1 MSTQH
6 KYDFAVIL
14 SVKNANPNGDP
25 LNGNRPRTNYDNI
38 GEISDV
44 CLKRKIRNRLM
55 RMNDPENS
63 VDILVQSNDNTTDE
77 HQSIKAR
84 IDASKDLD
92 MKDAAKFKK
101 QACQKWYDVRA
112 FGQIFP
118 FKGKSSGGGV
128 SIPVRGP
135 VSIHSAYS
143 LEPVNITSTQ
153 ITKSTNLEDTKD
165 GKKAPDTMGMKHRVD
180 FGIYTFF
187 GSINSQLASD
197 QTGTGFSDQDAE
209 KLKQAL
215 LSMFEND
222 TSSARPDGSMAVL
235 KVIWWKHSC
244 PSGDISSAKV
254 HRSLDNNVDADTGAI
269 LEADKLTLDFEKDE
283 TTGELKPEILD
294 GF

>member
-1 MSTQH
+1 MSTKY

-25 LNGNRPRTNYDNI
+25 LNGNRPRTNYDDI

-55 RMNDPENS
+55 SMDPKEN
-63 VDILVQSNDNTTDE
+63 ILVQSNDNTNDE

-84 IDASKDLD
+84 IDACQELDLKDP
-92 MKDAAKFKK
+92 KKFKK
-101 QACQKWYDVRA
+101 QACQKWFDVRA

-118 FKGKSSGGGV
+118 FKGTKSGEGV

-135 VSIHSAYS
+135 VTIQSAYS
-143 LEPVNITSTQ
+143 LEPVGVSSIQ
-153 ITKSTNLEDTKD
+153 ITKSTNLEDTKA
-165 GKKAPDTMGMKHRVD
+165 GKKGSDTMGMKHRVD

-197 QTGTGFSDQDAE
+197 ETGTGFTDEDAQ
-209 KLKQAL
+209 KLKLAL
-215 LSMFEND
+215 CSMFEND
-222 TSSARPDGSMAVL
+222 ASSARPDGSMEIL
-235 KVIWWKHSC
+235 NVIWWTHSC

-254 HRSLDNNVDADTGAI
+254 HGTLKDNVDPKDGRI
-269 LEADKLTLDFEKDE
+269 VDKDKLTLIFTKDE
-283 TTGELKPEILD
+283 GKGELKPVVLD

>member
-1 MSTQH
+1 MTKY

-25 LNGNRPRTNYDNI
+25 LNGNRPRTNYDDI

-55 RMNDPENS
+55 TMEPKEN
-63 VDILVQSNDNTTDE
+63 ILVQSNDNTNDE

-84 IDASKDLD
+84 IDASKDFDL
-92 MKDAAKFKK
+92 KDPKKFKK
-101 QACQKWYDVRA
+101 QACDKWFDVRA

-118 FKGKSSGGGV
+118 FKGTKSGEGV

-135 VSIHSAYS
+135 VTIHSAYS
-143 LEPVNITSTQ
+143 LEPVSISSIQ
-153 ITKSTNLEDTKD
+153 ITKSTNLEDTKA
-165 GKKAPDTMGMKHRVD
+165 GKKGSDTMGMKHRVD

-197 QTGTGFSDQDAE
+197 QTGTGFSDDDAQ
-209 KLKQAL
+209 KLKLAL
-215 LSMFEND
+215 CSMFEND
-222 TSSARPDGSMAVL
+222 ASSARPDGSMEIL

-244 PSGDISSAKV
+244 PSGDLSSAKV
-254 HRSLDNNVDADTGAI
+254 HGTLKDNVNSKDGSI
-269 LEADKLTLDFEKDE
+269 LEVNKLTLPITKDN
-283 TTGELKPEILD
+283 GKSELKPEILP

>member
-1 MSTQH
+1 MSTKH

-25 LNGNRPRTNYDNI
+25 LNGNRPRTNYDDI

-55 RMNDPENS
+55 TMKPKEN
-63 VDILVQSNDNTTDE
+63 ILVQSNDNTNDE

-84 IDASKDLD
+84 IDACKELDLKDP
-92 MKDAAKFKK
+92 KKFKK
-101 QACQKWYDVRA
+101 QACEKWFDVRA

-118 FKGKSSGGGV
+118 FKGTKSGEGV

-135 VSIHSAYS
+135 VTIHSAYS
-143 LEPVNITSTQ
+143 LEPVSISSIQ
-153 ITKSTNLEDTKD
+153 ITKSTNLEDTKA
-165 GKKAPDTMGMKHRVD
+165 GKKGSDTMGMKHRVD

-197 QTGTGFSDQDAE
+197 ETGTGFTDEDAQ
-209 KLKQAL
+209 KLKLAL
-215 LSMFEND
+215 CSMFEND
-222 TSSARPDGSMAVL
+222 ASSARPDGSMEIL

-254 HRSLDNNVDADTGAI
+254 HGTLRDNVDPKDGSI
-269 LEADKLTLDFEKDE
+269 LDEGKLRLCFGKDE
-283 TTGELKPEILD
+283 GEGELKPD
-294 GF
+294 VMAGF

>member
-1 MSTQH
+1 MSTKY

-25 LNGNRPRTNYDNI
+25 LNGNRPRTNYDDI

-55 RMNDPENS
+55 KLGES
-63 VDILVQSNDNTTDE
+63 ILVQSNDNTNDE

-84 IDASKDLD
+84 IDACKELDL
-92 MKDAAKFKK
+92 KDAKKFRK
-101 QACQKWYDVRA
+101 QACEKWFDVRA

-118 FKGKSSGGGV
+118 FKGTKSGEGV
-128 SIPVRGP
+128 SIPLRGP

-143 LEPVNITSTQ
+143 LEPVTISSIQ
-153 ITKSTNLEDTKD
+153 ITKSTNLEDTKG
-165 GKKAPDTMGMKHRVD
+165 GKKGSDTMGMKHRVD

-215 LSMFEND
+215 CSMFED
-222 TSSARPDGSMAVL
+222 DASSARPDGSMEVL
-235 KVIWWKHSC
+235 NVVWWKHSC

-254 HRSLDNNVDADTGAI
+254 HKSLKVKAADGSI
-269 LEADKLTLDFEKDE
+269 LEAPTLSFDE
-283 TTGELKPEILD
+283 GKGQLKPDILS

>member
-1 MSTQH
+1 MSTKH

-25 LNGNRPRTNYDNI
+25 LNGNRPRTNYDDI

-55 RMNDPENS
+55 TMEPKEN
-63 VDILVQSNDNTTDE
+63 ILVQSNDNTNDE

-84 IDASKDLD
+84 IDACKELDLKDP
-92 MKDAAKFKK
+92 KKFKK
-101 QACQKWYDVRA
+101 QACEKWFDVRA

-118 FKGKSSGGGV
+118 FKGTKSGEGV

-135 VSIHSAYS
+135 VTIHSAYS
-143 LEPVNITSTQ
+143 LEPVSISSIQ
-153 ITKSTNLEDTKD
+153 ITKSTNLEDTKA
-165 GKKAPDTMGMKHRVD
+165 GKKGSDTMGMKHRVD

-197 QTGTGFSDQDAE
+197 ETGTGFTDEDAQ
-209 KLKQAL
+209 KLKLAL
-215 LSMFEND
+215 CSMFEND
-222 TSSARPDGSMAVL
+222 ASSARPDGSMEIL

-254 HRSLDNNVDADTGAI
+254 HGTLRDNVDPKDGSI
-269 LEADKLTLDFEKDE
+269 VDEGKLRLCFSKDE
-283 TTGELKPEILD
+283 GEGELKPNVMA

>member
-1 MSTQH
+1 MSTKY

-25 LNGNRPRTNYDNI
+25 LNGNRPRTNYDDI

-55 RMNDPENS
+55 TLGES
-63 VDILVQSNDNTTDE
+63 ILVQSNDNTNDE

-84 IDASKDLD
+84 IDACKDFNL
-92 MKDAAKFKK
+92 KDPKKFKK
-101 QACQKWYDVRA
+101 QACEKWFDVRA

-118 FKGKSSGGGV
+118 FKGTKSGEGV

-143 LEPVNITSTQ
+143 LEPITISSIQ
-153 ITKSTNLEDTKD
+153 ITKSTNLEDTKE
-165 GKKAPDTMGMKHRVD
+165 GKKGADTMGMKHRVE

-187 GSINSQLASD
+187 GSINSQLASNES
-197 QTGTGFSDQDAE
+197 GTGFSDEDAE
-209 KLKQAL
+209 KLKQTL
-215 LSMFEND
+215 RTMFEND
-222 TSSARPDGSMAVL
+222 ASSARPDGSMEVL
-235 KVIWWKHSC
+235 HVIWWKHSC
-244 PSGDISSAKV
+244 PSGDVSSAKV
-254 HRSLDNNVDADTGAI
+254 HGTLNENIDRKSGRILDEN
-269 LEADKLTLDFEKDE
+269 KLTLSFTKDE
-283 TTGELKPEILD
+283 GAGELKPEILE

>member
-1 MSTQH
+1 MSTKY

-25 LNGNRPRTNYDNI
+25 LNGNRPRTNYDDI

-55 RMNDPENS
+55 TLGES
-63 VDILVQSNDNTTDE
+63 ILVQSNDNTNDE

-84 IDASKDLD
+84 IDACKDLD
-92 MKDAAKFKK
+92 MKDPKRFKS
-101 QACQKWYDVRA
+101 QACEKWFDVRA

-118 FKGKSSGGGV
+118 FKGTKSGEGV

-143 LEPVNITSTQ
+143 LEPVSISSIQ
-153 ITKSTNLEDTKD
+153 ITKSTNLEDTKA
-165 GKKAPDTMGMKHRVD
+165 GKKGSDTMGMKHRVD

-197 QTGTGFSDQDAE
+197 QTGTGFSDDDAK
-209 KLKQAL
+209 KLKRAL
-215 LSMFEND
+215 CSMFEND
-222 TSSARPDGSMAVL
+222 ASSARPDGSMEVL
-235 KVIWWKHSC
+235 NLVWWEHSC
-244 PSGDISSAKV
+244 PSGDVSSAKV
-254 HRSLDNNVDADTGAI
+254 HKSLKVKANDGTIEDAP
-269 LEADKLTLDFEKDE
+269 TLSFDE
-283 TTGELKPEILD
+283 GKGQLKPEIIS

>member
-1 MSTQH
+1 MSTKH

-55 RMNDPENS
+55 HMGES
-63 VDILVQSNDNTTDE
+63 ILVQSLDNSNDE
-77 HQSIKAR
+77 HKSIKAR
-84 IDASKDLD
+84 IDACKDLD
-92 MKDAAKFKK
+92 IKDASKFKK
-101 QACQKWYDVRA
+101 QACEQWYDVRA

-118 FKGKSSGGGV
+118 FKGKSKGEGV

-135 VSIHSAYS
+135 VSIHTAFS

-153 ITKSTNLEDTKD
+153 ITKSTNLENTKD
-165 GKKAPDTMGMKHRVD
+165 GKRGPDTMGMKHRVD
-180 FGIYTFF
+180 QGIYVTY

-197 QTGTGFSDQDAE
+197 ESGTGFSDDDAT
-209 KLKQAL
+209 KLRDAL
-215 LSMFEND
+215 CKLFED
-222 TSSARPDGSMAVL
+222 DASSARPDGSMEVL

-244 PSGDISSAKV
+244 PTGDISSAKV
-254 HRSLDNNVDADTGAI
+254 HRTLEENIDPKTGDIKELANLSLNF
-269 LEADKLTLDFEKDE
+269 KKDE
-283 TTGELKPEILD
+283 GSGQLKPEILD

>member
-1 MSTQH
+1 MSTKH

-25 LNGNRPRTNYDNI
+25 LNGNRPRTNYDDI

-55 RMNDPENS
+55 SLGES
-63 VDILVQSNDNTTDE
+63 ILVQSNDNTNDE

-84 IDASKDLD
+84 IDACKELDL
-92 MKDAAKFKK
+92 KDAKKFKK
-101 QACQKWYDVRA
+101 QACEKWYDVRA

-118 FKGKSSGGGV
+118 FKGTKSGEGV

-135 VSIHSAYS
+135 VTIHSAYS
-143 LEPVNITSTQ
+143 LEPVSISSIQ
-153 ITKSTNLEDTKD
+153 ITKSTNLEDTKA
-165 GKKAPDTMGMKHRVD
+165 GKKGSDTMGMKHRVD

-197 QTGTGFSDQDAE
+197 ITGTGFSDEDAE

-215 LSMFEND
+215 CSMFEND
-222 TSSARPDGSMAVL
+222 ASSARPDGSMEVI
-235 KVIWWKHSC
+235 KVVWWKHSC

-254 HRSLDNNVDADTGAI
+254 HGTLKDNLNTKNGSILDESQ
-269 LEADKLTLDFEKDE
+269 LLLDYTKDE
-283 TTGELKPEILD
+283 AKGILKPEILD